1 MKNMPKKTG
10 SRPALQYL
18 SVDLLEFDPANPRFG
33 GLMDGKSQEHIQQE
47 LMKEPYYA
55 FELVDS
61 FLKNGFIDYEPLVV
75 KRTGDR
81 YLVIEGNRRL
91 AAIREILEHQDR
103 YSGRIEDLKTIP
115 ALVFP
120 ERPDEEQKSEMRIYL
135 GVRHLIGFREWPSLS
150 KARFLDRL
158 SQDEGGLDGV
168 MKELRITKT
177 QVRRFLVP
185 YRLLNSARIAIPKGE
200 DFWMLGEALSR
211 SGIKS
216 FLQLEVDDSLRVAN
230 YSKKRLGLLLDCIY
244 GPKKPDGERAAATR
258 VVSDTRDL
266 SRLAKILDSERAS
279 SVLFAGKS
287 LEEAEI
293 HVDTREESLNRLAK
307 MRKDIAVLLKKL
319 TKGSNDSETLRLVQ
333 AHKDFDSAVKE
344 FIRKEQP

>member
-1 MKNMPKKTG
+1 MPKKTEY
-10 SRPALQYL
+10 RTDLQYL
-18 SVDLLEFDPANPRFG
+18 SVDLLDFDSTNPRFG
-33 GLMDGKSQEHIQQE
+33 GLMDRKSQEHIQQE
-47 LMKEPYYA
+47 MMKEPYYA

-75 KRTGDR
+75 KRVADR

-91 AAIREILEHQDR
+91 AAIREILGHQDR
-103 YSGRIEDLKTIP
+103 YKGRIEDLKTIP

-120 ERPDEEQKSEMRIYL
+120 ERPDKEQQSEMRIYL

-158 SQDEGGLDGV
+158 SQDEGGLDRV
-168 MKELRITKT
+168 LKELRITKT

-185 YRLLNSARIAIPKGE
+185 YRLLKTAQIAIPKGE

-216 FLQLEVDDSLRVAN
+216 FLQLEVDDSLKVADYN
-230 YSKKRLGLLLDCIY
+230 KKRLNLLLDYIY
-244 GPKKPDGERAAATR
+244 GPKKSIGERDADAR
-258 VVSDTRDL
+258 VVTDTRDL
-266 SRLAKILDSERAS
+266 SRLASVLDSEKAS

-293 HVDTREESLNRLAK
+293 QVDTREESLNRLAK
-307 MRKDIAVLLKKL
+307 MRKDIAVIVKKL
-319 TKGSNDSETLRLVQ
+319 TTGSKNPETQHLVQ
-333 AHKDFDSAVKE
+333 SHKQFDYTVKN
-344 FIRKEQP
+344 FISKEHP